1 MFIDY
6 NISYICDDCVV
17 LVIEFESE
25 QYTGSEPSR
34 SVEVVVIISG
44 GSSAISININ
54 VTIRTSGQSAQ
65 REEYH

>member
-44 GSSAISININ
+44 GSSAIPININ
-54 VTIRTSGQSAQ
+54 VTIRTGEQSAQ

>member
-6 NISYICDDCVV
+6 SISYICDDCVV

-25 QYTGSEPSR
+25 QYIGSELSG

-44 GSSAISININ
+44 GSSAIPININ

-65 REEYH
+65 REGYH